1 MLSMF
6 FETMRYFFFLNKIIV
21 ILFFCSVLDSKAQ
34 VPVFYD
40 LVATEKGVPSK
51 LFYSIAL
58 QESGKGF
65 KGKRIPWPWTLNI
78 CGKGIYLDSKEE
90 AVHFLGLAIDVGCS
104 VDIGLFQIHW
114 QTHHKKFKSYSEALD
129 PLINM
134 RAGAQILLNQ
144 YIREDDWFVATGKY
158 HSPNNSRLAEN
169 YRNKVYLIYN
179 KELQ

>member
-1 MLSMF
+1 MF
-6 FETMRYFFFLNKIIV
+6 LETMRYFFLLNKIFV
-21 ILFFCSVLDSKAQ
+21 FVFVLSAFDSKAQ
-34 VPVFYD
+34 VPDFYD
-40 LVATEKGVPSK
+40 LVATEKGVPSE

-65 KGKRIPWPWTLNI
+65 NGKRIPWPWTLNI
-78 CGKGIYLDSKEE
+78 CGKGIYLDSKKE
-90 AVHFLGLAIDVGCS
+90 AIHFLGLAIDAGCS

-114 QTHHKKFKSYSEALD
+114 QTHQKKFKSYSEALE

-144 YIREDDWFVATGKY
+144 YKREKDWFIATGKY

-179 KELQ
+179 KEFQ